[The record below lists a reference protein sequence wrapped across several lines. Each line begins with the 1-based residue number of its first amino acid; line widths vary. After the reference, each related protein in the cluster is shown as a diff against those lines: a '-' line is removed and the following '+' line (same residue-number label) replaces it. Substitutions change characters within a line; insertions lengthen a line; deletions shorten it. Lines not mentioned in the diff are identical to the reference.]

1 MSATSPPLC
10 IDVLE
15 AVAPVFSLRL
25 LASEVTALAILL
37 NCLPF
42 LGHEKWEALFKPS
55 KFWGAVQFFLR
66 MGRMSEAS
74 CLRFMSEIIN
84 FRK

>member
-1 MSATSPPLC
+1 MSSGATSPPLC

-37 NCLPF
+37 NCFPF
-42 LGHEKWEALFKPS
+42 LGHEKWEAFGVGMMNWTP
-55 KFWGAVQFFLR
+55 G
-66 MGRMSEAS
+66 
-74 CLRFMSEIIN
+74 
-84 FRK
+84 